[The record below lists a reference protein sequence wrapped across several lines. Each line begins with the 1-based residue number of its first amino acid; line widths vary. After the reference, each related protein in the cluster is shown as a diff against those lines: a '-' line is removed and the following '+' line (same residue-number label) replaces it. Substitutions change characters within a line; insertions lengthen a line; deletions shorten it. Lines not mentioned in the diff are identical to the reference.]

1 VPNLVPN
8 WLATRRDEARVVYES
23 TPLPTLRDERWRY
36 TSLRGIDFD
45 AYRAVAEAPA
55 AGHAPTLLGELESSG
70 HLHQVGDSIVEL
82 RAPDGIAFGSLEE
95 AADRGADVVVRYLG
109 SLVGA
114 TDRFTA
120 ENAARFAG
128 GALIHVPEG
137 VSLPLPLHLTFA
149 IPEEGARTT
158 FRVLVV
164 AEARSRVTI
173 VEEHAGGAAGYLN
186 GVVEIVVGDGAEVDY
201 IRTQDLHRST
211 VHFTTARAEVG
222 RDAALRWTAID
233 LGGRIGKARM
243 ESRLSGPGASVKVTG
258 LYALDGDQHLD
269 LDTTQEHAAP
279 NATSDLAF
287 KGVLQGHSRSVWR
300 GIIRVDKGAQKT
312 DAFQE
317 NRNMLLSP
325 HAHADSIP
333 GLEILANDVRCTH
346 AATIGQVDRELL
358 FFLMSRGFSRTEATR
373 LIVQGF
379 FADALER
386 VADETVRERLDS
398 ALTARVTGA

>member
-1 VPNLVPN
+1 VPN
-8 WLATRRDEARVVYES
+8 WLEERRDEARAVWER

-45 AYRAVAEAPA
+45 AYRAVADPRDGAP
-55 AGHAPTLLGELESSG
+55 APTLLDGLESSG
-70 HLHQVGDSIVEL
+70 ELHQVGDSIVQLTSPEGVVL
-82 RAPDGIAFGSLEE
+82 DSLEA
-95 AADRGADVVVRYLG
+95 AADRGDDVVVRHLG
-109 SLVGA
+109 TLVGA
-114 TDRFTA
+114 SDRFTA
-120 ENAARFAG
+120 ENAASFKG
-128 GALIHVPEG
+128 GALIHVPAG
-137 VSLPLPLHLTFA
+137 VTLELPLHLTFA

-164 AEARSRVTI
+164 AEAHSKVTI

-186 GVVEIVVGDGAEVDY
+186 GVVELVVGDGAEVDY
-201 IRTQDLHRST
+201 VRTQDLHKDT
-211 VHFTTARAEVG
+211 VHFTTARAEIS
-222 RDAALRWTAID
+222 RDATLRWTAID

-243 ESRLSGPGASVKVTG
+243 ETRLSGPGSSVRVTG
-258 LYALDGDQHLD
+258 LYALDGQQHLD

-287 KGVLQGHSRSVWR
+287 KGVLQGRSRSVWR

-317 NRNMLLSP
+317 NRNLLLSP
-325 HAHADSIP
+325 RAHADSIP

-346 AATIGQVDRELL
+346 AATIGQVDAELL
-358 FFLMSRGFSRTEATR
+358 FFLMSRGLTRTEATR
-373 LIVQGF
+373 LVVQGF

-386 VADETVRERLDS
+386 VADEAVRDRLEA
-398 ALTARVTGA
+398 ALTARITT

>member
-1 VPNLVPN
+1 VPN
-8 WLATRRDEARVVYES
+8 WLKERRDEARAVYES

-45 AYRAVAEAPA
+45 AYRAVAEASA
-55 AGHAPTLLGELESSG
+55 AAHAPTLLGEIESAG
-70 HLHQVGDSIVEL
+70 HLHQVGDAIVASGSPE
-82 RAPDGIAFGSLEE
+82 GITFGSLEE
-95 AADRGADVVVRYLG
+95 AADRGDDVVVRHLG
-109 SLVGA
+109 RLVGA

-128 GALIHVPEG
+128 GALVHVPEG
-137 VSLPLPLHLTFA
+137 VRLELPLHLSFA

-164 AEARSRVTI
+164 AEARSKITV

-186 GVVEIVVGDGAEVDY
+186 GVVEIIVGDGAEVDY
-201 IRTQDLHRST
+201 IRTQDLHRGT
-211 VHFTTARAEVG
+211 VHFTTARAEIG

-243 ESRLSGPGASVKVTG
+243 ESRLSGPGSSVHVTG

-346 AATIGQVDRELL
+346 AATVGQVDRELL
-358 FFLMSRGFSRTEATR
+358 FFLMARGFSRTAATR

>member
-1 VPNLVPN
+1 VPN
-8 WLATRRDEARVVYES
+8 WLEERRDEARAVYES
-23 TPLPTLRDERWRY
+23 TPLPTLRDEHWRY

-45 AYRAVAEAPA
+45 AYRAVAEAPSGSLGA
-55 AGHAPTLLGELESSG
+55 TLLGGLESSG
-70 HLHQVGDSIVEL
+70 ELQQVGDSIVAL
-82 RAPDGIAFGSLEE
+82 RAPDAVVLESLEA
-95 AADRGADVVVRYLG
+95 AADRGDDIVLRHLG
-109 SLVGA
+109 TLVGA
-114 TDRFTA
+114 SDRFTA

-137 VSLPLPLHLTFA
+137 VTLELPLHLSFA
-149 IPEEGARTT
+149 IPEAGARTT

-164 AEARSRVTI
+164 ADANSKVTI
-173 VEEHAGGAAGYLN
+173 VEEHAGGAPGYLN

-201 IRTQDLHRST
+201 VRTQDLHHDT
-211 VHFTTARAEVG
+211 VHFTTARAEIG

-233 LGGRIGKARM
+233 LGGRLGKARM
-243 ESRLSGPGASVKVTG
+243 ESRLSGPGSSVRVTG

-279 NATSDLAF
+279 HATSDLAF

-358 FFLMSRGFSRTEATR
+358 FFLMARGFTRVAATR

-386 VADETVRERLDS
+386 VADETVRGRLEA

>member
-1 VPNLVPN
+1 VPN
-8 WLATRRDEARVVYES
+8 WLEERRGEARAVYES
-23 TPLPTLRDERWRY
+23 TPLPTLRDEHWRY

-45 AYRAVAEAPA
+45 AYRAVAEPPSGAL
-55 AGHAPTLLGELESSG
+55 APTLLGGLESSG
-70 HLHQVGDSIVEL
+70 ELQQIGDSIVAL
-82 RAPDGIAFGSLEE
+82 RAPEGVVLDSLEA
-95 AADRGADVVVRYLG
+95 AADRGDEIVLRHLG
-109 SLVGA
+109 TLVGA
-114 TDRFTA
+114 GDRFTA

-128 GALIHVPEG
+128 GALIHVPAG
-137 VSLPLPLHLTFA
+137 VTLALPLHLSFA

-164 AEARSRVTI
+164 AEAHSKVTI

-186 GVVEIVVGDGAEVDY
+186 GVVELVVGDGAEVDY
-201 IRTQDLHRST
+201 VRTQDLHQDT
-211 VHFTTARAEVG
+211 VHFTTARAEIA

-243 ESRLSGPGASVKVTG
+243 ESLLAGPGSSVRVTG
-258 LYALDGDQHLD
+258 LYALNGDQHLD

-279 NATSDLAF
+279 HATSDLAF
-287 KGVLQGHSRSVWR
+287 KGVLQDHSRSVWR

-358 FFLMSRGFSRTEATR
+358 FFLMARGLTRIAATR

-386 VADETVRERLDS
+386 VADETVRERLEA
-398 ALTARVTGA
+398 ALTARVSAA

>member
-1 VPNLVPN
+1 VPN
-8 WLATRRDEARVVYES
+8 WLEERRDEARAVYEN

-55 AGHAPTLLGELESSG
+55 AGGHAPTLLGELDSSG
-70 HLHQVGDSIVEL
+70 HLHQVGGSIVEL
-82 RAPDGIAFGSLEE
+82 SAPDGIVFGSLEE
-95 AADRGADVVVRYLG
+95 AADRGDDVVVRHLG

-120 ENAARFAG
+120 ENTARFAG
-128 GALIHVPEG
+128 GALIQIPED
-137 VSLPLPLHLTFA
+137 VSLELPLHLTFA

-164 AEARSRVTI
+164 AEARSKVTI
-173 VEEHAGGAAGYLN
+173 VEEHAAGAAGYLN

-201 IRTQDLHRST
+201 IRTQDLHRSA

-222 RDAALRWTAID
+222 RDATLRWTAID

-243 ESRLSGPGASVKVTG
+243 ESRLSGPGSSVKVTG

-279 NATSDLAF
+279 NAASDLAF

-358 FFLMSRGFSRTEATR
+358 FFLMARGLSRTEATR

-386 VADETVRERLDS
+386 VADETVRERLDV
-398 ALTARVTGA
+398 ALTSRVTGA

>member
-1 VPNLVPN
+1 VPDLAPN
-8 WLATRRDEARVVYES
+8 WLATRRDEARVVYEK

-45 AYRAVAEAPA
+45 GYKAVADASEETF
-55 AGHAPTLLGELESSG
+55 APTLLGGLESAG
-70 HLHQVGDSIVEL
+70 ELRQIGDSIVFLSSPEGVVL
-82 RAPDGIAFGSLEE
+82 DSLEA
-95 AADRGADVVVRYLG
+95 AADRGDDVVVQHLG

-120 ENAARFAG
+120 ENAARFTG
-128 GALIHVPEG
+128 GALIHVPQG
-137 VSLPLPLHLTFA
+137 VTLALPLHLSFA
-149 IPEEGARTT
+149 IPEDGARTT

-164 AEARSRVTI
+164 AEPHSKVTI

-186 GVVEIVVGDGAEVDY
+186 GVVELVVGDGAQVDY
-201 IRTQDLHRST
+201 IRTQDLHLDT
-211 VHFTTARAEVG
+211 VHFTTARAEIS

-243 ESRLSGPGASVKVTG
+243 ESRLSGPGSSVRVTG
-258 LYALDGDQHLD
+258 LYALDGQQHLD

-325 HAHADSIP
+325 HSHADSIP

-346 AATIGQVDRELL
+346 AATVGQVDRELL
-358 FFLMSRGFSRTEATR
+358 FFLMSRGFTKTAATR

-386 VADETVRERLDS
+386 VEDETVRERLEL
-398 ALTARVTGA
+398 ALTARVTA

>member
-1 VPNLVPN
+1 VPNLAPN
-8 WLATRRDEARVVYES
+8 WLAARRDEARVVYER

-45 AYRAVAEAPA
+45 AYRAVAEPVAAAP
-55 AGHAPTLLGELESSG
+55 APTLLGEIESAG
-70 HLHQVGDSIVEL
+70 HLHQVGDAIVTLSSPEDVVL
-82 RAPDGIAFGSLEE
+82 DSLEA
-95 AADRGADVVVRYLG
+95 AADRGDEIVVRHLG

-120 ENAARFAG
+120 ENAARFSG
-128 GALIHVPEG
+128 GALIHVPRG
-137 VSLPLPLHLTFA
+137 VSVQLPLHLTFA

-164 AEARSRVTI
+164 AEAGSRVEI

-186 GVVEIVVGDGAEVDY
+186 GVVEIVVGDGAQVDY
-201 IRTQDLHRST
+201 IRTQDLHRDT
-211 VHFTTARAEVG
+211 VHFTTARAEIG

-243 ESRLSGPGASVKVTG
+243 ESRLSGPGSSVRVTG

-346 AATIGQVDRELL
+346 AATVGQVDRELL
-358 FFLMSRGFSRTEATR
+358 FFLMARGFSRIDATR

-386 VADETVRERLDS
+386 VEDVTVRERLEA

>member
-8 WLATRRDEARVVYES
+8 WLETRRDEARVVYES
-23 TPLPTLRDERWRY
+23 TPLPTLRDEHWRY

-45 AYRAVAEAPA
+45 AYRAVAEPPSGAL
-55 AGHAPTLLGELESSG
+55 APTLLGGLESSG
-70 HLHQVGDSIVEL
+70 ELQQIGDSIVAL
-82 RAPDGIAFGSLEE
+82 RAPDGVVLESLEA
-95 AADRGADVVVRYLG
+95 AADRGEDIVLRHLG
-109 SLVGA
+109 TLVGA
-114 TDRFTA
+114 SDRFTA

-128 GALIHVPEG
+128 GALIHVPAG
-137 VSLPLPLHLTFA
+137 VALALPLHLSFA
-149 IPEEGARTT
+149 IPEDGARTT

-164 AEARSRVTI
+164 ADAHAKVTI

-201 IRTQDLHRST
+201 VRTQDLHRDT
-211 VHFTTARAEVG
+211 VHFTTARAEIG

-243 ESRLSGPGASVKVTG
+243 ESLLSGPGSSVRVTG

-279 NATSDLAF
+279 HATSDLAF

-358 FFLMSRGFSRTEATR
+358 FFLMARGFTSIDATR

-386 VADETVRERLDS
+386 VADETVRERLEA
-398 ALTARVTGA
+398 ALTARVTAA

>member
-1 VPNLVPN
+1 VPN
-8 WLATRRDEARVVYES
+8 WLETRRDEARAVYEK

-45 AYRAVAEAPA
+45 GYRAVADASEETF
-55 AGHAPTLLGELESSG
+55 APTLLGGLESAG
-70 HLHQVGDSIVEL
+70 ELRQVGDSIVHL
-82 RAPDGIAFGSLEE
+82 NAPGDVTLDSLEA
-95 AADRGADVVVRYLG
+95 AADRGDDVVVQHLG

-120 ENAARFAG
+120 ENAARFTG

-137 VSLPLPLHLTFA
+137 VTLALPLHLSFA
-149 IPEEGARTT
+149 IPEDGARTT

-164 AEARSRVTI
+164 AEPHSKVTI

-186 GVVEIVVGDGAEVDY
+186 GVVEIIVGDGAQVDY
-201 IRTQDLHRST
+201 VRTQDLHQDT
-211 VHFTTARAEVG
+211 VHFTTARAEIK

-243 ESRLSGPGASVKVTG
+243 ESRLSGPGSSVRVTG
-258 LYALDGDQHLD
+258 LYALDGHQHLD

-325 HAHADSIP
+325 HSHADSIP

-346 AATIGQVDRELL
+346 AATVGQVDRELL
-358 FFLMSRGFSRTEATR
+358 FFLMSRGFTKTAATR

-386 VADETVRERLDS
+386 VEDETVRERLEV
-398 ALTARVTGA
+398 ALTARVTA

>member
-1 VPNLVPN
+1 LEE
-8 WLATRRDEARVVYES
+8 RRDEARAVYER

-45 AYRAVAEAPA
+45 GYRTVAD
-55 AGHAPTLLGELESSG
+55 AGEDTLAPTLLGGLESAG
-70 HLHQVGDSIVEL
+70 ELRQVGDSIVHL
-82 RAPDGIAFGSLEE
+82 RAPADVVLDSLEA
-95 AADRGADVVVRYLG
+95 AADRGDDAVVRHLG
-109 SLVGA
+109 TLVGA

-120 ENAARFAG
+120 ENAARFTG
-128 GALIHVPEG
+128 GALIHVPAG
-137 VSLPLPLHLTFA
+137 VTLALPLHLSFA
-149 IPEEGARTT
+149 IPEDGARTT

-164 AEARSRVTI
+164 AEPHSKVTI

-186 GVVEIVVGDGAEVDY
+186 GVVELVVGDGAQVDY
-201 IRTQDLHRST
+201 VRTQDLHGDT
-211 VHFTTARAEVG
+211 VHFTTARAEIG

-243 ESRLSGPGASVKVTG
+243 ESRLSGPGSSVRVTG
-258 LYALDGDQHLD
+258 LYALDGAQHLD

-346 AATIGQVDRELL
+346 AATVGQVDRELL
-358 FFLMSRGFSRTEATR
+358 FFLMARGFTKTDATR

-386 VADETVRERLDS
+386 VEDATVRERLEI
-398 ALTARVTGA
+398 ALTARVTA

>member
-1 VPNLVPN
+1 VPDLVPN
-8 WLATRRDEARVVYES
+8 WFETRRDEARAVYES

-45 AYRAVAEAPA
+45 AYRAVADSPD
-55 AGHAPTLLGELESSG
+55 GPRAPTLLGELDSSG
-70 HLHQVGDSIVEL
+70 HLHQVGDAIVL
-82 RAPDGIAFGSLEE
+82 HRSPGDVVLDSLEA
-95 AADRGADVVVRYLG
+95 AADRGDDVVVRHLG

-137 VSLPLPLHLTFA
+137 VSLELPLHLTFA
-149 IPEEGARTT
+149 IPEQGARTT

-164 AEARSRVTI
+164 AEAHSKITI

-201 IRTQDLHRST
+201 VRTQDLHRDT

-346 AATIGQVDRELL
+346 AATVGQVDRELL
-358 FFLMSRGFSRTEATR
+358 FFLMSRGFTRTEATR

-386 VADETVRERLDS
+386 VADETVRERLDA

>member
-1 VPNLVPN
+1 VPN
-8 WLATRRDEARVVYES
+8 WLEERRDEARAVYER

-45 AYRAVAEAPA
+45 SYRVVADAPA
-55 AGHAPTLLGELESSG
+55 AAHAPTLLGELDSAG
-70 HLHQVGDSIVEL
+70 HLHQVGDSIVRL
-82 RAPDGIAFGSLEE
+82 SSPDGVVLDSLES
-95 AADRGADVVVRYLG
+95 AADRGDDVVVRHLG

-128 GALIHVPEG
+128 GALIHVPAG
-137 VSLPLPLHLTFA
+137 VTVALPLHLSFA

-164 AEARSRVTI
+164 AEPSSKVTV

-201 IRTQDLHRST
+201 IRTQDLHRET
-211 VHFTTARAEVG
+211 VHFTTARAEIG

-243 ESRLSGPGASVKVTG
+243 ESRLSGPGSSVRVTG

-279 NATSDLAF
+279 HATSDLAF

-358 FFLMSRGFSRTEATR
+358 FFLMSRGFSRTAATR

-379 FADALER
+379 FADALAR
-386 VADETVRERLDS
+386 VEDETVRERLEA
-398 ALTARVTGA
+398 ALTARVTAE

>member
-1 VPNLVPN
+1 VPN
-8 WLATRRDEARVVYES
+8 WLEERRDEARAVYEK

-45 AYRAVAEAPA
+45 AYRAVADAPGA
-55 AGHAPTLLGELESSG
+55 EHAPTLLGEFESAG
-70 HLHQVGDSIVEL
+70 HLHQFGDSIVRLSSPENAVL
-82 RAPDGIAFGSLEE
+82 DSLEA
-95 AADRGADVVVRYLG
+95 AADRGDDVVVRHLG

-114 TDRFTA
+114 IDRFTA
-120 ENAARFAG
+120 DNAARFAG
-128 GALIHVPEG
+128 GALIHVPAG
-137 VSLPLPLHLTFA
+137 VTLERPLHLSFA

-164 AEARSRVTI
+164 AEPHSKVTV

-201 IRTQDLHRST
+201 IRTQDLHRET

-243 ESRLSGPGASVKVTG
+243 ESRLSGPGSSVKVTG

-358 FFLMSRGFSRTEATR
+358 FFLMARGLTRTEATR

-386 VADETVRERLDS
+386 VADETVRERLEA
-398 ALTARVTGA
+398 ALTARVNA